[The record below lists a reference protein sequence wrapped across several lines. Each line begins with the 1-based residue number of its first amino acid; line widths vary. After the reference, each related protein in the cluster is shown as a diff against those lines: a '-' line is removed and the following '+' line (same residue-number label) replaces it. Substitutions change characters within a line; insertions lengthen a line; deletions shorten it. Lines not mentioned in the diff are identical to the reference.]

1 MNVLIKGAEMPKTCE
16 ECQSTLGLFAKECP
30 LFAEFPKE
38 FDYDPEIGNNR
49 RYANCPLVE
58 VPGPHGRLIDAD
70 KYFNK
75 VLDEANGIND
85 KELAENFAIAG
96 EAAPSICPRC
106 GAIMDGKQDVCKFV

>member
-1 MNVLIKGAEMPKTCE
+1 MSVLIKGAEMPKTCE

-58 VPGPHGRLIDAD
+58 VLEPHGRLIDAD
-70 KYFNK
+70 PIIVNRSDYYTSDDFM
-75 VLDEANGIND
+75 EAVNMLEDASTII
-85 KELAENFAIAG
+85 EAE
-96 EAAPSICPRC
+96 
-106 GAIMDGKQDVCKFV
+106 K